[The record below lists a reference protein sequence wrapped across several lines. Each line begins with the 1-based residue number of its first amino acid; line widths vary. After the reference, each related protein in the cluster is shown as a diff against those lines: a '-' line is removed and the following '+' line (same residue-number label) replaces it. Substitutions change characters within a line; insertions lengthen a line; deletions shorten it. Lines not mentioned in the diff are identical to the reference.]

1 MKKSVKIFGKQVG
14 LGKIIYYA
22 IFFILFSVF
31 SFVEE
36 PFIKTTYLKNDI
48 KNFEDNY
55 SWKIYLVLWIFF
67 VIFAF
72 YKIEKTKEAIGE
84 LGMLVLLYLV
94 AGYLLFNN
102 IITTNALFINQV
114 KVLEKETVSYEI
126 FNYSN
131 DISLTEIKNN
141 KERISEESF
150 FDKINEKRKR
160 NQLEPLNQV
169 KHGDTVNVVFDKGL
183 FGFKYLK

>member
-1 MKKSVKIFGKQVG
+1 MKKSVKIFGKQIG
-14 LGKIIYYA
+14 LNKIFVFIVFLILYGIYT
-22 IFFILFSVF
+22 L
-31 SFVEE
+31 VEQ
-36 PFIKTTYLKNDI
+36 PVVKSGYLDSDI
-48 KNFEDNY
+48 KDFKDNY
-55 SWKIYLVLWIFF
+55 SWKIYLVLWISF

-94 AGYLLFNN
+94 TGYLLFNN

-114 KVLEKETVSYEI
+114 TVVEKEMNSYEI

-141 KERISEESF
+141 KERISEKSF

-160 NQLEPLNQV
+160 NQLKPLNQV
-169 KHGDTVNVVFDKGL
+169 KHGDTVIVVFDKGL
-183 FGFKYLK
+183 FGFKYL